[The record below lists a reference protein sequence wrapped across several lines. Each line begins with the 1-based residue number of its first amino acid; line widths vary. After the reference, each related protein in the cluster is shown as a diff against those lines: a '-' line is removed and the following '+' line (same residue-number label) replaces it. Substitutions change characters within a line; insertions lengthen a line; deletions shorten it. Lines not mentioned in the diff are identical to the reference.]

1 MANRPVRTFT
11 VLPRLPE
18 RLASLSSLAYNLW
31 WCWNADAVALFRRID
46 PELFHKLDHSPIRL
60 LGGIQQSRI
69 DALAKDDGFLAHLDR
84 VNKAFTD
91 YMQAPTWY
99 SENHGKNT
107 DLRIAYF
114 SAEFGIHE
122 SVPVYSGGLGV
133 LAGDHLKSASDLGL
147 PLMGVSLMYR
157 EGYFRQ
163 YLNIDG
169 WQQERYPENDFFT
182 LPLIQESG
190 SDGKALTVK
199 VPFPGREVHARI
211 WRIQCGRVPL
221 YLLDCNI
228 PQNAPED
235 RVITS
240 QLYGGD
246 LNTRIQQEIVLG
258 IGGLRALRALGKEPT
273 VCHMN
278 EGHAAFVGLERIRQK
293 VQEKGHDFA
302 TACESVKAGTCFTTH
317 TPVPAGNDAFPAG
330 MMDQY
335 FSNFMH
341 ELKIDRQTFLN
352 LGREYPNNESEN
364 FSMTVLAIRLSNTSN
379 GVSKLHGEVSRKMWR
394 NIWPGLPE
402 VEVPIDSITNGV
414 HTQTWVA
421 PEIAALYDRYLGSA
435 WEERPYSHELWNRME
450 SVPDAE
456 LWRTHERCRERLVA
470 TARQR
475 LAQQLKNRG
484 TPPSEIAAAEEVL
497 DPEALTIGF
506 ARRFATYKRGTLV
519 FRDMERL
526 LHILNMPGKPVQF
539 IFSGKAHPKDNQGK
553 EFIAQVVQYARRAE
567 LRRKVVFLED
577 YDMNVARHLVQGV
590 DVWMNNP
597 RRPLEASGTSGM
609 KVCVN
614 GGVNLSILDGWWVE
628 GYLGDNG
635 FAIGSGEEYS
645 DTNYQDTVES
655 RSLYD
660 LIEREIIP
668 EFYTR
673 GVDGL
678 PRQWIRRMK
687 KSISTNI
694 PAFNTHRMVMEYA
707 SKCYLPSFAR
717 YDALS
722 KKDLAGAKEL
732 ATWRRRVGQNWH
744 QIRVEDVTLPSSD
757 PMRVGDEF
765 LVKAKVYLGD
775 LSALDVE
782 VQLVHG
788 NLDSFGEIANPKTV
802 VLQPTGSLHDG
813 KMNEFG
819 GPIRCELAG
828 QYGFS
833 VRVLP
838 KHLNLPHVYEPGLV
852 TWG

>member
-1 MANRPVRTFT
+1 MANRPIRTFT

-18 RLASLSSLAYNLW
+18 RLSSLSQLAYNLW

-60 LGGIQQSRI
+60 LGGIQQARI

-84 VNKAFTD
+84 VNKSFTD
-91 YMQAPTWY
+91 YMNAPTWF
-99 SENHGKNT
+99 SENHGRNT
-107 DLRIAYF
+107 NLRIAYF
-114 SAEFGIHE
+114 SAEFGINE

-133 LAGDHLKSASDLGL
+133 LAGDHLKSASDLGM

-182 LPLIQESG
+182 LPLIEEHDSNG
-190 SDGKALTVK
+190 NTLIIK
-199 VPFPGREVHARI
+199 VPFPGREVSARV
-211 WRIQCGRVPL
+211 WRIQVGRVPL

-228 PQNAPED
+228 PQNSPED
-235 RVITS
+235 RAITA

-293 VQEKGHDFA
+293 VQENGHDFA
-302 TACESVKAGTCFTTH
+302 TALEAVKAGTCFTTH

-330 MMDQY
+330 MIDYY
-335 FSNFMH
+335 FSNFMQ

-352 LGREYPNNESEN
+352 LGREHPNNESEN

-394 NIWPGLPE
+394 NLWPNLPE

-421 PEIAALYDRYLGSA
+421 PEIGALFDRYLGSS
-435 WEERPYSHELWNRME
+435 WEEKPHSQEVWNRVE
-450 SVPDAE
+450 AIPDAE

-470 TARQR
+470 MARQR
-475 LAQQLKNRG
+475 LVAQLKQRG
-484 TPPSEIAAAEEVL
+484 SPPSEIAAAEEVL
-497 DPEALTIGF
+497 DPDALTIGF
-506 ARRFATYKRGTLV
+506 ARRFATYKRGTLI
-519 FRDMERL
+519 FRDLERL
-526 LHILNMPGKPVQF
+526 LHILNLPNQPVQF
-539 IFSGKAHPKDNQGK
+539 IFSGKAHPKDQGGK
-553 EFIAQVVQYARRAE
+553 ELIAQVVQYARRAE
-567 LRRKVVFLED
+567 FRRKIVFLED
-577 YDMNVARHLVQGV
+577 YDMNVARHLIQGV

-645 DTNYQDTVES
+645 DTNYQDNIES

-660 LIEREIIP
+660 LIEHEIVP

-673 GVDGL
+673 GSDGL

-687 KSISTNI
+687 KSISTNV
-694 PAFNTHRMVMEYA
+694 PVFNTHRMVMEYA
-707 SKCYLPSFAR
+707 QKCYLPSYAR
-717 YDALS
+717 FETLS
-722 KKDLAGAKEL
+722 KNNLSAAKEL
-732 ATWRRRVGQNWH
+732 ATWRQRVSQNWH
-744 QIRVEDVTLPSSD
+744 QIRVEDVTLPSNT

-765 LVKAKVYLGD
+765 PVKAKIYLGD

-788 NLDSFGEIANPKTV
+788 NLDSFGEIANPKTA
-802 VLQPTGSLHDG
+802 VLTPTGSLHDG
-813 KMNEFG
+813 RMNEFG
-819 GPIRCELAG
+819 GVIRCELAG
-828 QYGFS
+828 NYGFS

-838 KHLNLPHVYEPGLV
+838 KHMNLPHVYEPGLV

>member
-1 MANRPVRTFT
+1 

-18 RLASLSSLAYNLW
+18 RLSSLSQLAYNLW

-60 LGGIQQSRI
+60 LGGIQQARI

-84 VNKAFTD
+84 VNKSFTD
-91 YMQAPTWY
+91 YMNAPTWF
-99 SENHGKNT
+99 SENHGRNT
-107 DLRIAYF
+107 NLRIAYF
-114 SAEFGIHE
+114 SAEFGINE

-133 LAGDHLKSASDLGL
+133 LAGDHLKSASDLGM

-182 LPLIQESG
+182 LPLIEEHDNNG
-190 SDGKALTVK
+190 NTLIIK
-199 VPFPGREVHARI
+199 VPFPGREVAARV
-211 WRIQCGRVPL
+211 WRIQVGRVPL

-228 PQNAPED
+228 PQNSPED
-235 RVITS
+235 RAITA

-293 VQEKGHDFA
+293 VQENGHDFA
-302 TACESVKAGTCFTTH
+302 TALEAVKAGTCFTTH

-330 MMDQY
+330 MIDYY
-335 FSNFMH
+335 FSNFMQ

-352 LGREYPNNESEN
+352 LGREHPNNESEN

-394 NIWPGLPE
+394 NLWPNLPE

-421 PEIAALYDRYLGSA
+421 PEIGALFDRYLGSS
-435 WEERPYSHELWNRME
+435 WEEKPHSQEVWNRVE
-450 SVPDAE
+450 AIPDAE

-470 TARQR
+470 MARQR
-475 LAQQLKNRG
+475 LVAQLKQRG
-484 TPPSEIAAAEEVL
+484 SPPSEIAAAEEVL
-497 DPEALTIGF
+497 DPDALTIGF
-506 ARRFATYKRGTLV
+506 ARRFATYKRGTLI
-519 FRDMERL
+519 FRDLERL
-526 LHILNMPGKPVQF
+526 LHILNLPNQPVQF
-539 IFSGKAHPKDNQGK
+539 IFSGKAHPKDQGGK
-553 EFIAQVVQYARRAE
+553 ELIAQVVQYARRAE
-567 LRRKVVFLED
+567 FRRKIVFLED
-577 YDMNVARHLVQGV
+577 YDMNVARHLIQGV

-645 DTNYQDTVES
+645 DTNYQDNIES

-660 LIEREIIP
+660 LIEHEIVP

-673 GVDGL
+673 GSDGL

-687 KSISTNI
+687 KSIATNV
-694 PAFNTHRMVMEYA
+694 PVFNTHRMVMEYA
-707 SKCYLPSFAR
+707 QKCYLPSYAR
-717 YDALS
+717 FETLS
-722 KKDLAGAKEL
+722 KNNLSAAKEL
-732 ATWRRRVGQNWH
+732 ATWRQRVSQNWH
-744 QIRVEDVTLPSSD
+744 QIRVEDVTLPSNT

-765 LVKAKVYLGD
+765 PVKAKIYLGD

-788 NLDSFGEIANPKTV
+788 NLDSFGEIVNPKTA
-802 VLQPTGSLHDG
+802 VLTPTGSLHDG
-813 KMNEFG
+813 RMNEFG
-819 GPIRCELAG
+819 GVIRCELAG
-828 QYGFS
+828 NYGFS

-838 KHLNLPHVYEPGLV
+838 KHMNLPHVYEPGLV